1 MILDGIWRGIVRRE
15 PAEPQRVPPLR
26 RLFGHLA
33 EGSSIG
39 ARWRAPAESVEAR
52 VQRVVAT
59 QLGVGPEELTPEV
72 SLADDLA
79 ADSLDLVELWL
90 AFEDEFGIKV
100 PERVLQGIGTYG
112 DLVDAI
118 QRLDE
123 ERRVA
128 EADAQS
134 GREPVFVWVRIV
146 PPSRHANGDLL
157 RGGWLTP
164 YTTETIVQDA
174 VRSGPGSRLEVSV
187 PMNVSDAGLA
197 ELREEFAWLAER
209 GIRVTVRRHGQPR
222 AHYPEAAQRAG

>member
-1 MILDGIWRGIVRRE
+1 
-15 PAEPQRVPPLR
+15 
-26 RLFGHLA
+26 
-33 EGSSIG
+33 
-39 ARWRAPAESVEAR
+39 VEAR

-209 GIRVTVRRHGQPR
+209 DIRVTVRRHGQPR